1 MSEVESPNRRV
12 LITGASGFI
21 GRNLAELLGDR
32 YAVFAPTRGE
42 LDLLDE
48 AAVRDY
54 LHRHSFD
61 TVIHAA
67 TGRSNRKTTAP
78 DLFKNNC
85 RMFFNFARCHDI
97 YGRMLHYG
105 SGAEF
110 DRRGYRPHMP
120 ETYFDTHVPADDY
133 GFAKYIAAKYT
144 EAGPDNIYNL
154 RLFGVFGKYEAW
166 DVRFISNACCRVL
179 CGAPITL
186 RQNVMFDY
194 LYVDDLAR
202 LTAWFIENEP
212 RHRTYNVC
220 RGETHD
226 LLSLAQM
233 VAEISGRNPEIRTGS
248 PGLGL
253 EYSGDNARMLAEI
266 GAFPFRDM
274 KDAVRDLYTW
284 YENHIGEIDA
294 DLLRFDG

>member
-1 MSEVESPNRRV
+1 MPHRI

-21 GRNLAELLGDR
+21 GRNLAELYSMR
-32 YAVFAPTRGE
+32 YRVSAPTRQE

-48 AAVRDY
+48 TAVRDY
-54 LHRHSFD
+54 LRLHRFD

-85 RMFFNFARCHDI
+85 RMFFNFARCHHL
-97 YGRMLHYG
+97 YGRMLHFG

-120 ETYFDTHVPADDY
+120 ESYFDTHVPADDY
-133 GFAKYIAAKYT
+133 GFAKYIAAQYT
-144 EAGPDNIYNL
+144 EAARNNIYNL

-186 RQNVMFDY
+186 RQDVVFDY
-194 LYVDDLAR
+194 LYIDDLAR
-202 LTAWFIENEP
+202 LTAWFIENQP
-212 RHRTYNVC
+212 LHRTYNVC
-220 RGETHD
+220 RGRTHS
-226 LLSLAQM
+226 LLSLAHM
-233 VAEISGRNPEIRTGS
+233 VAEVSGKDPQIQVASE
-248 PGLGL
+248 GLGV
-253 EYSGDNARMLAEI
+253 EYSGDNSRMLSEI
-266 GAFPFRDM
+266 GPFEFREM
-274 KDAVRDLYTW
+274 RAAVRELYTW
-284 YENHIGEIDA
+284 YESHIGEIDA

>member
-1 MSEVESPNRRV
+1 MPHRI

-21 GRNLAELLGDR
+21 GRNLAELFAAR
-32 YAVFAPTRGE
+32 YEVHAPTRQE

-48 AAVRDY
+48 TAVRGY
-54 LHRHSFD
+54 LGRHRFD
-61 TVIHAA
+61 TVLHAA

-78 DLFKNNC
+78 DLFRNNC
-85 RMFFNFARCHDI
+85 RMFFNFARCHFL

-133 GFAKYIAAKYT
+133 GFAKYIAARYT

-166 DVRFISNACCRVL
+166 DVRFISNACCRAL
-179 CGAPITL
+179 SGAPLTL
-186 RQNVMFDY
+186 RQNVVFDY

-202 LTAWFIENEP
+202 LTAWFIENQP
-212 RHRTYNVC
+212 LYRTYNVC
-220 RGETHD
+220 RGQTHD
-226 LLSLAQM
+226 LLSLARM
-233 VAEISGRNPEIRTGS
+233 VADISGRDPEIQVARE
-248 PGLGL
+248 GLGV
-253 EYSGDNARMLAEI
+253 EYSGDNSRMTAEI
-266 GAFPFRDM
+266 GPFSFREM
-274 KDAVRDLYTW
+274 KDAIRELYTW
-284 YENHIGEIDA
+284 YENHLAEIDP